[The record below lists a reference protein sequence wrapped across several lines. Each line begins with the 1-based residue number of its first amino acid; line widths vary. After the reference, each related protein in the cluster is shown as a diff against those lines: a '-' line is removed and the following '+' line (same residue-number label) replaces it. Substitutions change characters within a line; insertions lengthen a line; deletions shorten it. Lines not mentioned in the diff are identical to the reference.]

1 MKNVW
6 NAVKAEY
13 KKIRWPKGKEL
24 LVKTGVV
31 IGGIVVIGALTFALD
46 KLYSCEQGNQVP
58 HISEQRARGLF
69 CKDFWL
75 LSQGVESDACCA

>member
-6 NAVKAEY
+6 NAVKSEY

-46 KLYSCEQGNQVP
+46 KLYV
-58 HISEQRARGLF
+58 A
-69 CKDFWL
+69 L
-75 LSQGVESDACCA
+75 LALLA